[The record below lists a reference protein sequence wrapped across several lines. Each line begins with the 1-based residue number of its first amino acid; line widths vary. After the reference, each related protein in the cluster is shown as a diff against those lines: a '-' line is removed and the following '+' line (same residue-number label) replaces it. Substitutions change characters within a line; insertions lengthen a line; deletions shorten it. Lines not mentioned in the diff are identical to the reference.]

1 MRGPQSVKKSI
12 WYLGGSK
19 KKKRVVRKKQQK
31 KDNLLKDFH
40 WDLWH
45 L

>member
-19 KKKRVVRKKQQK
+19 KKIRVVSKKQK

-40 WDLWH
+40 WDL
-45 L
+45 